1 MSVQINNIIIPFIQ
15 IPGDFEYQGF
25 YEDDDN
31 DVDIFDYEDDEDDE
45 DDEDYEDE
53 DEDDEDYEDEDEEED
68 DEIF

>member
-31 DVDIFDYEDDEDDE
+31 DVDIFDYEDYEDDYEDDYEEDDEDEEDDEEEDDDE
-45 DDEDYEDE
+45 DDE
-53 DEDDEDYEDEDEEED
+53 
-68 DEIF
+68 IF